1 MADFGDE
8 FAEVEVFEIRQDR
21 RNEVAVVLLKDV
33 ASDLFLP
40 IWIGEL
46 EAVSMEIA
54 LTRRTPPRPM
64 THDLLKS
71 VISELGGDL
80 VRVEIDRLVDQT
92 YFASLII
99 SQGEEEISID
109 CRPSDG
115 INLAIRMGRPILAH
129 RSLLQELHP
138 SGREEE
144 AEPEELDEGDF
155 REFLKRI
162 SPSDFES

>member
-1 MADFGDE
+1 MADFADE

-33 ASDLFLP
+33 SSDLFLP

-54 LTRRTPPRPM
+54 LTHRTPPRPM

-71 VISELGGDL
+71 VITELGGDL
-80 VRVEIDRLVDQT
+80 LRVEIDRLVDQT
-92 YFASLII
+92 YFASLVI
-99 SQGEEEISID
+99 SQGGEEIAID

-115 INLAIRMGRPILAH
+115 INLAIRMARPILAH